1 MKKAFWG
8 LGCLALAGI
17 TATLVSIKIA
27 QAQRNSFTVKDA
39 NGKEVIVYQESHALV
54 IWAGDY
60 KNWGKLNNLQ
70 YEAKEVV
77 TALQKQGFQVKEIPN
92 PNRTQL
98 SNGIKDFIDD
108 YGYRQN
114 NRLVIFFAGHGYTRQ
129 QTKGYLVPVDAP
141 DPIVDEQGFLKAA
154 LSMEQIN
161 SWATQMEAKHVLF
174 VFDSCFSGT
183 IFKQRSNE
191 DDARN
196 AYIRDVM
203 NKPVRQFLTAG
214 DANEKVPAKSVFTP
228 LFLRALEGEA
238 DYTKDGYVTGSEL
251 GLYLTQHLPN
261 YTRGNQHPQFGTIL
275 DVNLNRGDIVFRS
288 SIAVVSPQ
296 PSPSPPVLTPTKPTP
311 SNPPIQPQSTLIS
324 STTGV
329 DYTPLRELLQQKK
342 WKEADDIT
350 FKLMLASAKYQ
361 NPDWK
366 NRDWLDEKDINS
378 FACEDL
384 KFIDRLWSEYSNN
397 QLGLSAQLKFWN
409 DAKNNSTTIIEAY
422 RQLAESVKWIL
433 PSSTSSGSSY
443 ISSDDIK
450 YANPPQG
457 HLPVQITY
465 PLGEGWSNGGSNTNR
480 HLLYSRFAD
489 CRKKG
494 N

>member
-8 LGCLALAGI
+8 CLALTGI
-17 TATLVSIKIA
+17 TASLVGIKIA
-27 QAQRNSFTVKDA
+27 QAQRNSLIVKDA

-77 TALQKQGFQVKEIPN
+77 TALQKQGFQVREIPN
-92 PNRTQL
+92 PNRTKL

-183 IFKQRSNE
+183 IFKQRSNGE
-191 DDARN
+191 DAGN

-275 DVNLNRGDIVFRS
+275 DINLNRGDIVFRS
-288 SIAVVSPQ
+288 SIAVASP
-296 PSPSPPVLTPTKPTP
+296 PPRPSPPVVTPPPT
-311 SNPPIQPQSTLIS
+311 QPRSTLIS

-465 PLGEGWSNGGSNTNR
+465 PLGEGWSDGGSNTNR

-489 CRKKG
+489 CRNKG

>member
-8 LGCLALAGI
+8 CLALTGI
-17 TATLVSIKIA
+17 TASLVGIKIA
-27 QAQRNSFTVKDA
+27 QAQRNSLIVKDA

-77 TALQKQGFQVKEIPN
+77 TALQKQGFQVREIPN
-92 PNRTQL
+92 PNRTKL

-183 IFKQRSNE
+183 IFKQRSNGE
-191 DDARN
+191 DAGN

-261 YTRGNQHPQFGTIL
+261 LTRGNQHPQFGTIL

-296 PSPSPPVLTPTKPTP
+296 PSPSPPVLTPQPTP
-311 SNPPIQPQSTLIS
+311 PTQPRSTLIS

-329 DYTPLRELLQQKK
+329 DYAPLRQLLQQKK

-422 RQLAESVKWIL
+422 RQFAQWVQWIL

-465 PLGEGWSNGGSNTNR
+465 PLGEGWSDGGSNTNR

>member
-296 PSPSPPVLTPTKPTP
+296 PSPSPPVVTPPPT
-311 SNPPIQPQSTLIS
+311 QPQSTLIS

-422 RQLAESVKWIL
+422 RQFAQWVQWIP
-433 PSSTSSGSSY
+433 PSSPSSGSSY

-465 PLGEGWSNGGSNTNR
+465 PLGEGWSDGGSNTNR

>member
-8 LGCLALAGI
+8 CLALTGI
-17 TATLVSIKIA
+17 TASLVGIKIA
-27 QAQRNSFTVKDA
+27 QAQRNSLIVKDA

-77 TALQKQGFQVKEIPN
+77 TALQKQGFQVREIPN
-92 PNRTQL
+92 PNRTKL

-183 IFKQRSNE
+183 IFKQRYNGE
-191 DDARN
+191 DAGN

-261 YTRGNQHPQFGTIL
+261 LTRGNQHPQFGTIL

-296 PSPSPPVLTPTKPTP
+296 PSPSPPVLTPPKPTP
-311 SNPPIQPQSTLIS
+311 SNPPIQPRSTLIS

-329 DYTPLRELLQQKK
+329 DYTTLRELLQQKK
-342 WKEADDIT
+342 WKEADQKTWD
-350 FKLMLASAKYQ
+350 LMLASAKREKEG
-361 NPDWK
+361 WK
-366 NRDWLDEKDINS
+366 DSKSAEKFS
-378 FACEDL
+378 CEDL
-384 KFIDRLWSEYSNN
+384 RMIDREWLAASGGQFGFSV
-397 QLGLSAQLKFWN
+397 
-409 DAKNNSTTIIEAY
+409 
-422 RQLAESVKWIL
+422 QLAIYKQTGNSIGDYNSQAWQRFGDAVGWRVNGNWKTYSDLTWSTNA
-433 PSSTSSGSSY
+433 PSSAP
-443 ISSDDIK
+443 K
-450 YANPPQG
+450 G
-457 HLPVQITY
+457 HLPGI
-465 PLGEGWSNGGSNTNR
+465 GGSGILDKRVSVWRGWNFGRAEVLWQPLALRLVNC
-480 HLLYSRFAD
+480 SI
-489 CRKKG
+489 
-494 N
+494 

>member
-8 LGCLALAGI
+8 LGCLALTGI
-17 TATLVSIKIA
+17 TASLVGIKIA
-27 QAQRNSFTVKDA
+27 QAQRNSLIVKDA

-77 TALQKQGFQVKEIPN
+77 TALQKQGFQVREIPN
-92 PNRTQL
+92 PNRTKL

-129 QTKGYLVPVDAP
+129 QTKEYLVPVDAP

-183 IFKQRSNE
+183 IFKQRSNGE
-191 DDARN
+191 DAGN

-275 DVNLNRGDIVFRS
+275 DINLNRGDIVFRS
-288 SIAVVSPQ
+288 SIAVASP
-296 PSPSPPVLTPTKPTP
+296 PPRPSPPVVTPPPT
-311 SNPPIQPQSTLIS
+311 QPRSTLIS

-384 KFIDRLWSEYSNN
+384 KFIDRLWSGYSNN
-397 QLGLSAQLKFWN
+397 QLGLSAQLEFWN

-465 PLGEGWSNGGSNTNR
+465 PLGEGWSDGGSNTNR

>member
-8 LGCLALAGI
+8 CLALTGI
-17 TATLVSIKIA
+17 TASLVGIKIA
-27 QAQRNSFTVKDA
+27 QAQRNSLIVKDA

-77 TALQKQGFQVKEIPN
+77 TALQKQGFQVREIPN
-92 PNRTQL
+92 PNRTKL

-183 IFKQRSNE
+183 IFKQRSNGE
-191 DDARN
+191 DAGN

-261 YTRGNQHPQFGTIL
+261 LTRGNQHPQFGTIL

-296 PSPSPPVLTPTKPTP
+296 PSPSPPVLTPPKPTP
-311 SNPPIQPQSTLIS
+311 SNPPIQPRSTLIS

-329 DYTPLRELLQQKK
+329 DYAPLRELLQQKK

-422 RQLAESVKWIL
+422 RQFAQWVQWIL
-433 PSSTSSGSSY
+433 PSSISSGSSY

-465 PLGEGWSNGGSNTNR
+465 PLGEGWSDGGSNTNR

>member
-8 LGCLALAGI
+8 LGCLALTGI
-17 TATLVSIKIA
+17 TASLVGIKIA
-27 QAQRNSFTVKDA
+27 QAQRNSLIVKDA

-77 TALQKQGFQVKEIPN
+77 TALQKQGFQVREIPN
-92 PNRTQL
+92 PNRTKL

-183 IFKQRSNE
+183 IFKQRSNGE
-191 DDARN
+191 DAGN

-261 YTRGNQHPQFGTIL
+261 LTRGNQHPQFGTIL

-296 PSPSPPVLTPTKPTP
+296 PSPSPPVVTPPKPPP
-311 SNPPIQPQSTLIS
+311 STQPRSTLIS

-329 DYTPLRELLQQKK
+329 DYTTLRELLQQKK
-342 WKEADDIT
+342 WKEADQKTWD
-350 FKLMLASAKYQ
+350 LMLAAAKREKEGWIDSKSA
-361 NPDWK
+361 
-366 NRDWLDEKDINS
+366 EKFS
-378 FACEDL
+378 CEDL
-384 KFIDRLWSEYSNN
+384 RMIDREWLAASGGQFGFSV
-397 QLGLSAQLKFWN
+397 
-409 DAKNNSTTIIEAY
+409 
-422 RQLAESVKWIL
+422 QLAIYKQTGYPIGDYNEQAYARFGDAVGWRVNGKWKTYSDL
-433 PSSTSSGSSY
+433 TWSTNAPA
-443 ISSDDIK
+443 IAPK
-450 YANPPQG
+450 G
-457 HLPVQITY
+457 HLPVGAVGITSV
-465 PLGEGWSNGGSNTNR
+465 LDWIGREGVEGTGAGVRVFVFS
-480 HLLYSRFAD
+480 LLSLRLVN
-489 CRKKG
+489 CSI
-494 N
+494 

>member
-1 MKKAFWG
+1 MKNAFW
-8 LGCLALAGI
+8 GCLALTGI
-17 TATLVSIKIA
+17 TASLVGIKIA
-27 QAQRNSFTVKDA
+27 QAQRNSLIVKDA

-77 TALQKQGFQVKEIPN
+77 TALQKQGFQVREIPN
-92 PNRTQL
+92 PNRTKL

-183 IFKQRSNE
+183 IFKQRSNGE
-191 DDARN
+191 DAGN

-261 YTRGNQHPQFGTIL
+261 LTRGNQHPQFGTIL

-296 PSPSPPVLTPTKPTP
+296 PSPSPPVLTPPKPTP
-311 SNPPIQPQSTLIS
+311 PTQPRSTLIS

-329 DYTPLRELLQQKK
+329 DYTTLRQLLQQKK

-422 RQLAESVKWIL
+422 RQFAQWVQWIL

-465 PLGEGWSNGGSNTNR
+465 PLGEGWSDGGSNTNR

>member
-8 LGCLALAGI
+8 CLALTGI
-17 TATLVSIKIA
+17 TASLVGIKIA
-27 QAQRNSFTVKDA
+27 QAQRNSLIVKDA

-77 TALQKQGFQVKEIPN
+77 TALQKQGFQVREIPN
-92 PNRTQL
+92 PNRTKL

-183 IFKQRSNE
+183 IFKQRSNGE
-191 DDARN
+191 DAGN

-261 YTRGNQHPQFGTIL
+261 LTRGNQHPQFGTIL

-296 PSPSPPVLTPTKPTP
+296 PSPSPPVLTPPKSTP
-311 SNPPIQPQSTLIS
+311 SNPPIQPRSTLIS

-329 DYTPLRELLQQKK
+329 NYTTLRELLQQKK
-342 WKEADDIT
+342 WKEADLKTSNLIQEAVE
-350 FKLMLASAKYQ
+350 KQ
-361 NPDWK
+361 NIDYYSY
-366 NRDWLDEKDINS
+366 NELS
-378 FACEDL
+378 CEDL
-384 KFIDRLWSEYSNN
+384 RLINREWLTASSGKFGFSVQLAIYKQTGNPIGSYSEEAFRRFGYTV
-397 QLGLSAQLKFWN
+397 GWR
-409 DAKNNSTTIIEAY
+409 AKNAGWQDYKDYSTLNWDKNA
-422 RQLAESVKWIL
+422 
-433 PSSTSSGSSY
+433 PS
-443 ISSDDIK
+443 I
-450 YANPPQG
+450 APLG
-457 HLPVQITY
+457 HLPAWGIGAF
-465 PLGEGWSNGGSNTNR
+465 GEI
-480 HLLYSRFAD
+480 YFSRLMLRVVN
-489 CRKKG
+489 CSL
-494 N
+494 

>member
-1 MKKAFWG
+1 MKNAFW
-8 LGCLALAGI
+8 GCLALTGI
-17 TATLVSIKIA
+17 TASLVGIKIA
-27 QAQRNSFTVKDA
+27 QAQRNSLIVKDA

-77 TALQKQGFQVKEIPN
+77 TALQKQGFQVREIPN
-92 PNRTQL
+92 PNRTKL

-183 IFKQRSNE
+183 IFKQRSNGE
-191 DDARN
+191 DAGN

-261 YTRGNQHPQFGTIL
+261 LTRGNQHPQFGTIL

-296 PSPSPPVLTPTKPTP
+296 PSPSPPVLTPPKPTP
-311 SNPPIQPQSTLIS
+311 PTQPRSTLIS

-329 DYTPLRELLQQKK
+329 DYAPLRQLLQQKK

-422 RQLAESVKWIL
+422 RQFAQWVQWIL

-465 PLGEGWSNGGSNTNR
+465 PLGEGWSDGGSNTNR

>member
-8 LGCLALAGI
+8 CLALTGI
-17 TATLVSIKIA
+17 TASLVGIKIA
-27 QAQRNSFTVKDA
+27 QAQRNSLIVKDA

-77 TALQKQGFQVKEIPN
+77 TALQKQGFQVREIPN
-92 PNRTQL
+92 PNRTKL

-183 IFKQRSNE
+183 IFKQRSNGE
-191 DDARN
+191 DAGN

-261 YTRGNQHPQFGTIL
+261 LTRGNQHPQFGTIL
-275 DVNLNRGDIVFRS
+275 DINLNRGDIVFRS
-288 SIAVVSPQ
+288 SIAVASP
-296 PSPSPPVLTPTKPTP
+296 PPRPSPPVVTPPPT
-311 SNPPIQPQSTLIS
+311 QPQSTLIS

-422 RQLAESVKWIL
+422 GQFAQWVQWIP
-433 PSSTSSGSSY
+433 PSSPSSGSSY

-465 PLGEGWSNGGSNTNR
+465 PLGEGWSDGGSNTNR

>member
-8 LGCLALAGI
+8 CLALTGI
-17 TATLVSIKIA
+17 TASLVGIKIA
-27 QAQRNSFTVKDA
+27 QAQRNSLIVKDA

-70 YEAKEVV
+70 YEAKEVI
-77 TALQKQGFQVKEIPN
+77 TALQKQGFQVREIPN
-92 PNRTQL
+92 PNRTKL

-183 IFKQRSNE
+183 IFKQRSNGE
-191 DDARN
+191 DAGN

-261 YTRGNQHPQFGTIL
+261 LTRGNQHPQFGTIL

-296 PSPSPPVLTPTKPTP
+296 PSPSPPVVTPPKPTP
-311 SNPPIQPQSTLIS
+311 SNPPIQPRSTLIS

-329 DYTPLRELLQQKK
+329 DYTTLLELLQQKK

-422 RQLAESVKWIL
+422 RQFAQWVQWIL

-465 PLGEGWSNGGSNTNR
+465 PLGEGWSDGGSNTNR

>member
-8 LGCLALAGI
+8 CLALTGI
-17 TATLVSIKIA
+17 TASLVGIKIA
-27 QAQRNSFTVKDA
+27 QAQRNSLIVKDA

-77 TALQKQGFQVKEIPN
+77 TALQKQGFQVREIPN
-92 PNRTQL
+92 PNRTKL

-183 IFKQRSNE
+183 IFKQRSNGE
-191 DDARN
+191 DAGN

-261 YTRGNQHPQFGTIL
+261 LTRGNQHPQFGTIL

-296 PSPSPPVLTPTKPTP
+296 PSPSPPVLTPPKPTP
-311 SNPPIQPQSTLIS
+311 PTQPRSTLIS

-329 DYTPLRELLQQKK
+329 DYAPLRQLLQQKK

-422 RQLAESVKWIL
+422 RQFAQWVQWIL

-465 PLGEGWSNGGSNTNR
+465 PLGEGWSDGGSNTNR

>member
-8 LGCLALAGI
+8 CLALTGI
-17 TATLVSIKIA
+17 TASLVGIKIA
-27 QAQRNSFTVKDA
+27 QAQRNSLIVKDA

-77 TALQKQGFQVKEIPN
+77 TALQKQGFQVREIPN
-92 PNRTQL
+92 PNRTKL

-183 IFKQRSNE
+183 IFKQRSNGE
-191 DDARN
+191 DAGN

-261 YTRGNQHPQFGTIL
+261 LTRGNQHPQFGTIL

-296 PSPSPPVLTPTKPTP
+296 PSPSPPVLTPPKPTP
-311 SNPPIQPQSTLIS
+311 PTQPRSTLIS

-329 DYTPLRELLQQKK
+329 DYTTLRELLQQKK
-342 WKEADDIT
+342 WKEADQKTAD
-350 FKLMLASAKYQ
+350 LMLAAAKREKEGWIDSESA
-361 NPDWK
+361 
-366 NRDWLDEKDINS
+366 EKFS
-378 FACEDL
+378 CEDL
-384 KFIDRLWSEYSNN
+384 RMIDREWLAASGGQFGFSV
-397 QLGLSAQLKFWN
+397 
-409 DAKNNSTTIIEAY
+409 
-422 RQLAESVKWIL
+422 QLAIYKQTGNSIGDYNSQAWQRFGDAVGWRVNGNWKAYSDL
-433 PSSTSSGSSY
+433 RLSTNAPSLAP
-443 ISSDDIK
+443 K
-450 YANPPQG
+450 G
-457 HLPVQITY
+457 HLPVG
-465 PLGEGWSNGGSNTNR
+465 LVFGSVLVPVR
-480 HLLYSRFAD
+480 GFLVGVPVRVPWGPSRAGSFSRVAA
-489 CRKKG
+489 CEL
-494 N
+494 

>member
-8 LGCLALAGI
+8 CLALTGI
-17 TATLVSIKIA
+17 TASLVGIKIA
-27 QAQRNSFTVKDA
+27 QAQRNSLIVKDA

-77 TALQKQGFQVKEIPN
+77 TALQKQGFQVREIPN
-92 PNRTQL
+92 PNRTKL

-183 IFKQRSNE
+183 IFKQRSNGE
-191 DDARN
+191 DAGN

-261 YTRGNQHPQFGTIL
+261 LTRGNQHPQFGTIL

-296 PSPSPPVLTPTKPTP
+296 PSPSPPVLTPPKSTP
-311 SNPPIQPQSTLIS
+311 SNPPIQPRSTLIS

-329 DYTPLRELLQQKK
+329 DYAPLRQLLQQKK

-422 RQLAESVKWIL
+422 RQFAQWVQWIL

-465 PLGEGWSNGGSNTNR
+465 PLGEGWSDGGSNTNR

>member
-1 MKKAFWG
+1 
-8 LGCLALAGI
+8 LALTGI
-17 TATLVSIKIA
+17 TASLVGIKIA
-27 QAQRNSFTVKDA
+27 QAQRNSLIVKDA

-77 TALQKQGFQVKEIPN
+77 TALQKQGFQVREIHN
-92 PNRTQL
+92 PNRTKL

-183 IFKQRSNE
+183 IFKQRSNGE
-191 DDARN
+191 DAGN

-261 YTRGNQHPQFGTIL
+261 LTRGNQHPQFGTIL

-296 PSPSPPVLTPTKPTP
+296 PSPSPPVVTPPKPPP
-311 SNPPIQPQSTLIS
+311 STQPRSTLIS

-329 DYTPLRELLQQKK
+329 DYTTLRELLQQKK
-342 WKEADDIT
+342 WKEADQKTWD
-350 FKLMLASAKYQ
+350 LMLAAAKREKEGWIDSKSA
-361 NPDWK
+361 
-366 NRDWLDEKDINS
+366 EKFS
-378 FACEDL
+378 CEDL
-384 KFIDRLWSEYSNN
+384 RMIDREWLAASGGQFGFSV
-397 QLGLSAQLKFWN
+397 
-409 DAKNNSTTIIEAY
+409 
-422 RQLAESVKWIL
+422 QLAIYKQTGNPIRDYNEQAYARFADAVGWRVNGKWKTYSDL
-433 PSSTSSGSSY
+433 TWSTNAPSSAP
-443 ISSDDIK
+443 K
-450 YANPPQG
+450 G
-457 HLPVQITY
+457 HLPYIVDVESVDGMVGWGW
-465 PLGEGWSNGGSNTNR
+465 LGWGWYLS
-480 HLLYSRFAD
+480 SRVAA
-489 CRKKG
+489 CEL
-494 N
+494 